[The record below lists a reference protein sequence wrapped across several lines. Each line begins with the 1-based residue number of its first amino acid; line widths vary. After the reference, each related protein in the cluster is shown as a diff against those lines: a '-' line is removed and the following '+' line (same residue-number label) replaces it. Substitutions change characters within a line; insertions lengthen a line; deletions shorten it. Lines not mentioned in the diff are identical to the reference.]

1 MQLINFIL
9 PSLHSSLSGG
19 HLNATQLQTKIQS
32 FSKGEGYY
40 CLFDLEPRDSFK
52 EYRGIQSP
60 ALGYFVLDFD
70 SSEDMDLAKNDCLT
84 VIKALDL
91 QPDTFKVFFSGNK
104 GFHLYIRQEF
114 FNIPAND
121 RTAKSF
127 ESVATELGKRF
138 NLNTLDDSI
147 YQANRKFRIPNS
159 QHQKT
164 GLYKIEIDWRRLES
178 LTIDEIKNLA
188 KTPQKLTLFDYSLPT
203 TKYTKAVY
211 KKEDGSVNLY
221 GLESVT
227 DKDMSSGGSE
237 FATFKDKVCISSMQ
251 SSKHK
256 EGMRHEVALTLIS
269 EYFHQ
274 GLTQPETEECLLSY
288 CKTNG
293 IEERFNKDYKR
304 AIKDIYNGG
313 TEYKFGCYSKIKQ
326 KFCSG
331 TCGLYPRL
339 DPSKRAEVTDS
350 PVPASSLNR
359 VSQDTGGAVTSTDN
373 DEQPRPPAHYT
384 VVRWFLKEHEGKIVK
399 QDKDIF
405 LWKTTHWE
413 EATAIEIDRIKRLI
427 HSNLQYPTA
436 DKLEK
441 CFKLLMVYLPSA
453 PKHINLFE
461 PNPSVTNFKNG
472 TLWVHRKGSE
482 YTMEFK
488 PHSKDDF
495 ITHCLDIEYTEGVYS
510 KGLFHNY
517 IERLLDQDEEKEDKI
532 RALKQLAG
540 AMLVPV
546 FPQVFFLLGKAGSGK
561 STFVKIYYHLIGG
574 SRVCSVV
581 EPKDMKGFLLESV
594 LHKTVNIHTDV
605 DENHPIPDSVVKTIT
620 DRIPVLINRKG
631 KKAVQAFVPA
641 VNAFCANTLPPT
653 KVRDQKVYD
662 RRMTVI
668 QLNNPVKDSGTI
680 INFEE
685 LVLKEDK
692 DTLIS
697 FAIEGLKDLVAS
709 GGRFFKPSSSKATT
723 IKWQEKSSDAIQDFL
738 TSVQFNEVEG
748 VSLNDN
754 ATANRS
760 DLFTAFSNWSVSE
773 GYPMGKPPVSRSVF
787 YRELETRGF
796 KLKIVQGERL
806 VEGIG
811 VVPADA
817 PF

>member
-70 SSEDMDLAKNDCLT
+70 SSEDMDLAKYDCVT

-114 FNIPAND
+114 FNIPISD

-127 ESVATELGKRF
+127 EAVATELGKRF
-138 NLNTLDDSI
+138 SLDTLDDSI

-227 DKDMSSGGSE
+227 DKDMSVGTSE

-274 GLTQPETEECLLSY
+274 GLTQADTEERLLAY

-293 IEERFNKDYKR
+293 IEERFNRDYKR

-339 DPSKRAEVTDS
+339 DPNKRAEVTDS

-359 VSQDTGGAVTSTDN
+359 VSQDTGGAVDGNPAFPDMGRNAPLATIANVQALLDFYGINVGYNLIKKDIEIRIPNLSLLKDN
-373 DEQPRPPAHYT
+373 AKSNSLVHIVSLASKHKMPRGGIEEFVEYIASNNPFNPA
-384 VVRWFLKEHEGKIVK
+384 VRWITSEKWDGNSRLDEFYDTLTTRESDEPLKRTLMKK
-399 QDKDIF
+399 WM
-405 LWKTTHWE
+405 LS
-413 EATAIEIDRIKRLI
+413 AIAAAF
-427 HSNLQYPTA
+427 S
-436 DKLEK
+436 
-441 CFKLLMVYLPSA
+441 
-453 PKHINLFE
+453 
-461 PNPSVTNFKNG
+461 PN
-472 TLWVHRKGSE
+472 GS
-482 YTMEFK
+482 
-488 PHSKDDF
+488 
-495 ITHCLDIEYTEGVYS
+495 
-510 KGLFHNY
+510 
-517 IERLLDQDEEKEDKI
+517 
-532 RALKQLAG
+532 
-540 AMLVPV
+540 
-546 FPQVFFLLGKAGSGK
+546 AGSGIL
-561 STFVKIYYHLIGG
+561 VLQGDQYIGKTKWFKELVPASLEITKDG
-574 SRVCSVV
+574 MMLD
-581 EPKDMKGFLLESV
+581 PKDKDSVYQCVTNWLVELGEVDATFRKADIAHLKAFLT
-594 LHKTVNIHTDV
+594 KDTDV
-605 DENHPIPDSVVKTIT
+605 LRLAYSRKTSEFARRTVFFASVNQEDYLNDPTGNRRFWTIECHSINHTHGLPMQQIWAEFYELWKKGESHFLTKDELMALNVKNDDFTSRDPFEQMI
-620 DRIPVLINRKG
+620 LSKYNLKG
-631 KKAVQAFVPA
+631 
-641 VNAFCANTLPPT
+641 
-653 KVRDQKVYD
+653 
-662 RRMTVI
+662 
-668 QLNNPVKDSGTI
+668 NNLT
-680 INFEE
+680 F
-685 LVLKEDK
+685 
-692 DTLIS
+692 
-697 FAIEGLKDLVAS
+697 
-709 GGRFFKPSSSKATT
+709 
-723 IKWQEKSSDAIQDFL
+723 KSSIDILKALGI
-738 TSVQFNEVEG
+738 SVPSARDYSRLCSTMKN
-748 VSLNDN
+748 LK
-754 ATANRS
+754 A
-760 DLFTAFSNWSVSE
+760 
-773 GYPMGKPPVSRSVF
+773 YKSRS
-787 YRELETRGF
+787 EDIRGY
-796 KLKIVQGERL
+796 L
-806 VEGIG
+806 VE
-811 VVPADA
+811 DTSDNSKQE
-817 PF
+817 F